1 MLASLRPAVSALLPN
16 YPNPFNPETWIPF
29 DLSKASDVT
38 VRVYDTRGHE
48 VRRVSLG
55 HLDPG
60 SYRGRSDAAH
70 WDGRNELG
78 EPVASGI
85 YVVELRAGDYVER
98 RRMVVRK

>member
-1 MLASLRPAVSALLPN
+1 LLPN

-55 HLDPG
+55 HLDAG

-70 WDGRNELG
+70 WDGRNALG
-78 EPVASGI
+78 EPVASGVYI
-85 YVVELRAGDYVER
+85 YELTAGDYRAV
-98 RRMVVRK
+98 RRMQVLK